1 MRKALKWIGIGI
13 GGLIGVALIAAAALA
28 LIGRSRL
35 NGRFEVA
42 HTLPAEAVSNASVEV
57 GARIAQTRGCSECHD
72 QGFRGKVFVD
82 IPPGRIVTPN
92 LTKGQ
97 GGIGSNYRTLD
108 DWDHAIRFGV
118 RPDGSPVFPFMPF
131 ELFRRLSDADAAS
144 LAAYLASL
152 QPVDN
157 QPPPLEV
164 RPLGYLI
171 MGTPGMSPSAKLEE
185 LAKPQPAAPA
195 PGPTAE
201 YGRYIASTTCVV
213 CHGENLLGGK
223 HPNPEG
229 PAGPELSHAGEWSLE
244 QFTAALRTGVVPGGR
259 KLTEWMPWQFF
270 SAFTDEEVQALHE
283 YVKTLGPGA
292 GANGGPAS

>member
-1 MRKALKWIGIGI
+1 MRKALKWIGIGL
-13 GGLIGVALIAAAALA
+13 GGLIGVALLAAAVFALV
-28 LIGRSRL
+28 GRSRL
-35 NGRFEVA
+35 NGRYEVA
-42 HTLPAEAVSNASVEV
+42 HSLPADAVSNASVET
-57 GARIAQTRGCSECHD
+57 GARIARTRGCIECHD

-97 GGIGSNYRTLD
+97 GGIGARYATLD
-108 DWDHAIRFGV
+108 DWDRAVRFGV
-118 RPDGSPVFPFMPF
+118 RPDGSLIFPFMPY

-152 QPVDN
+152 PPVDN
-157 QPPPLEV
+157 QAPPLEI
-164 RPLGYLI
+164 RPLGYVI
-171 MGTPGMSPSAKLEE
+171 MGMPNMSPSTKLAE
-185 LAKPQPAAPA
+185 LSKPHPTPP

-229 PAGPELSHAGEWSLE
+229 PAAPELSHVGMWSLGD
-244 QFTAALRTGVVPGGR
+244 FTVALRTGVVPGGR
-259 KLTEWMPWQFF
+259 KLTEWMPWQYFT
-270 SAFTDEEVQALHE
+270 AFTDEELRALHE
-283 YVKTLGPGA
+283 YMKTLGPATNA
-292 GANGGPAS
+292 GAN